1 MTTWPENTLPPP
13 TIDGKPRVLIVGA
26 GLAGLT
32 LAILLQKAEVPY
44 DIFERGLETR
54 TVGTAMMFGANV
66 GPLFTQLGMY
76 DEFVDNSKSCET
88 INIYDDARELQFT
101 RDFKLAAEMG
111 GYTNRI
117 IPRTTLYN
125 IILNKVPQD
134 RIHKGKKMVSLYQ
147 DDERVII
154 YFADGTHHEGDILVG
169 ADGAYSAVRHCLYK
183 TVDRIGKLS
192 QSDAEDLPYSC
203 ICLVG
208 HSSPLDTEK
217 FPALRDEVCQYNDT
231 HSIDIPYSWMT
242 FTTKDDVI
250 CWGVIKYLDV
260 QNSAA
265 YSREQRSDWGEG
277 ATETMCNE
285 VREFPIPGGDGS
297 LRLGDL
303 IDGTPRTQITKVMLE
318 EKVFD
323 TWYYGR
329 TVLVGDACHKI
340 HPAGNRGA
348 VQALHDVVALAN
360 WINVLPR
367 SAKVSDIESAFRAYK
382 EERHPFVQ
390 EAAVHSKNL
399 SQVSFTPDMKTVM
412 SRFVTKHMPSWL
424 WRVVNTK
431 TASYRPQ
438 ASFLPFVK
446 DDGTVSSTHSR
457 SYIETR
463 RILEVRNSSC
473 ALAAATTAVA
483 V

>member
-1 MTTWPENTLPPP
+1 MTTSPENTPSPSA
-13 TIDGKPRVLIVGA
+13 IDDKPRVLIVGA

-54 TVGTAMMFGANV
+54 TVGTAMMFGPNV
-66 GPLFTQLGMY
+66 GPLFTQLGIY
-76 DEFVDNSKSCET
+76 DEFVDKSKSCET
-88 INIYDDARELQFT
+88 INVYDDTRQLQFT

-147 DDERVII
+147 DDERVTI
-154 YFADGTHHEGDILVG
+154 YFADGTRHEGDILVG
-169 ADGAYSAVRHCLYK
+169 ADGAYSAVRHCLYE
-183 TVDRIGKLS
+183 TVDRIGRLS

-208 HSSPLDTEK
+208 HSSPLETEK
-217 FPALRDEVCQYNDT
+217 FPALRDEICQYNDT
-231 HSIDIPYSWMT
+231 HSIDIPYSVM
-242 FTTKDDVI
+242 DDI
-250 CWGVIKYLDV
+250 HNERRRDLLGRHKYLDV

-285 VREFPIPGGDGS
+285 VRDFPIPGGDGS

-303 IDGTPRTQITKVMLE
+303 IDGTPKAQITKVMLE

-323 TWYYGR
+323 TWYHGR

-348 VQALHDVVALAN
+348 VQAFHDVVTLAN
-360 WINVLPR
+360 WINILSR
-367 SAKVSDIESAFRAYK
+367 SAKVSDIEPALRAYK
-382 EERHPFVQ
+382 EERIPFVQ

-399 SQVSFTPDMKTVM
+399 SQVSFTPDMKKVM
-412 SRFVTKHMPSWL
+412 SQFVTKHMPSWL
-424 WRVVNTK
+424 WRVVNAK

-446 DDGTVSSTHSR
+446 DNGTVSPTNSK

-463 RILEVRNSSC
+463 RIWEARSNSS
-473 ALAAATTAVA
+473 ALAAAAVA